1 MVTPDNP
8 RIVLDVSCVTRI
20 NQKSHFSWHAARAI
34 FGEVGGR
41 FTMLRVLYWTVNDT

>member
-8 RIVLDVSCVTRI
+8 RIVLDVSCRTRI
-20 NQKSHFSWHAARAI
+20 NHESQFFVARAI